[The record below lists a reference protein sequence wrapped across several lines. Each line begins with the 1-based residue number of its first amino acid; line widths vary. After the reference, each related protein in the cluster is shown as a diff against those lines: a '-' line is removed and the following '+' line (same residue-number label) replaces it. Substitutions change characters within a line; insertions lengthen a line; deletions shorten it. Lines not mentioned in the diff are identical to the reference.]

1 MGSHQKKLNEL
12 VTKTIK
18 MKEKYHYVLGETS
31 HGKGSNSVIW
41 MVIVTTLLI
50 IMGMGVMIGIVYNDH
65 NDVRKRVEILEGE
78 IMVLRDMLNKETI
91 LEFDRSRRDA
101 LYPNQYDV
109 QSPIKENFSEY
120 TQDGIP
126 VVSRKYK
133 GFAKDRTGF
142 RVYNA
147 WYKHRRENKI
157 RNDPR
162 VVVKHVTDAPIR
174 PHHRK
179 SAAWSGGSDDDVG
192 DEDDFLD
199 FGDSM
204 YSDSNAATNSR
215 PVNSVS
221 YTRNRAKITNVQNYR
236 EENRN
241 YNPTTTSTTPP
252 TTQAAVKTS
261 SLRTNLNDHMRS
273 KMLEMSSGSASMR
286 TGHGQNHKNNNQRG
300 ARNRMGLRS
309 GGSAVESR
317 KHVAAI
323 HLEGE
328 VQRVA
333 GGGGSG
339 GRIQLSDGVFRD
351 WSVSRW
357 ARRMHM
363 TRKIKLDQGVLTVG
377 SPGIYFIYAQINYLD
392 DHDVNAF
399 QILVNSSPWL
409 MCTTMT
415 HTPRATTKANTC
427 YTGGV
432 RYLEQGDTLMVKNT
446 DTNRFAVMLP
456 SHSFFGLAQ
465 LSEMG
470 M

>member
-1 MGSHQKKLNEL
+1 L
-12 VTKTIK
+12 VKKTIN
-18 MKEKYHYVLGETS
+18 MKEKYHYVLGEAS
-31 HGKGSNSVIW
+31 QSRKNNSVIW

-50 IMGMGVMIGIVYNDH
+50 MMGLGVMIGVVYNDH

-109 QSPIKENFSEY
+109 QNPIKENFSEY

-147 WYKHRRENKI
+147 WYQQRRENKI
-157 RNDPR
+157 KNDPR
-162 VVVKHVTDAPIR
+162 VVVKHATDAPIR

-179 SAAWSGGSDDDVG
+179 SAAWSGGSDDDKD
-192 DEDDFLD
+192 DEFLD

-204 YSDSNAATNSR
+204 YSDSNAASSSSSNSR

-241 YNPTTTSTTPP
+241 YNPTTSSTTTTPA
-252 TTQAAVKTS
+252 TTQAAVARTLS
-261 SLRTNLNDHMRS
+261 SSASSSRKNLNDHMRS
-273 KMLEMSSGSASMR
+273 KMLEMKSVNMR
-286 TGHGQNHKNNNQRG
+286 TGQGHNAQRG

-309 GGSAVESR
+309 GGSAVEAR
-317 KHVAAI
+317 KHVTAI

-328 VQRVA
+328 IPRV
-333 GGGGSG
+333 GGVGSG

-357 ARRMHM
+357 AKRMHM
-363 TRKIKLDQGVLTVG
+363 NRKIKLDQGILTVG

-399 QILVNSSPWL
+399 QIMVNKSPWL

-432 RYLEQGDTLMVKNT
+432 RYLEQGDNLMIKNT

-456 SHSFFGLAQ
+456 SHSFFGLVQ